1 MRLLLWPTSEPAWN
15 TPCTVSSG
23 SLARSSSRDLA
34 EMQGVLPSFTKKI
47 FPKLEK
53 AGIVETTGGIR
64 GGYQM
69 ARPAE
74 QISVLYV
81 GDAVDG
87 SKPMFDCQEIR
98 ARCALFDG
106 NPPEWSTRG
115 VCGIHAVMIRA
126 ENALRGKL
134 AKTSLASLIEGLDK
148 KIPHDVYPEQVSD

>member
-1 MRLLLWPTSEPAWN
+1 
-15 TPCTVSSG
+15 
-23 SLARSSSRDLA
+23 
-34 EMQGVLPSFTKKI
+34 
-47 FPKLEK
+47 
-53 AGIVETTGGIR
+53 
-64 GGYQM
+64 M